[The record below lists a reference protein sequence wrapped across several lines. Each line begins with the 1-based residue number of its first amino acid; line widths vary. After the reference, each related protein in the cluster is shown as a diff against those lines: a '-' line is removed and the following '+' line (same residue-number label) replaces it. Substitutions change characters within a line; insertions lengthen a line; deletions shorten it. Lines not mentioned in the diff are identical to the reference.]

1 MTPAALTT
9 TAAASI
15 TGAIVP
21 ATIALAGLS
30 VTATGRLDAR
40 LTAAGTEAA
49 RLGGLLE
56 GLGPTGRA
64 KTAPSSAG
72 D

>member
-1 MTPAALTT
+1 MTPAALT

-15 TGAIVP
+15 TGAIVL
-21 ATIALAGLS
+21 ATIALAGLI

-40 LTAAGTEAA
+40 LTEAGTEAA
-49 RLGGLLE
+49 RLGGQLE